1 MKRNSLLSI
10 GLLLA
15 AYCADGPLL
24 AGTGQEPSAAQ
35 GWFSDRTLLSQQG
48 ETLQFYTDVLKDRVV
63 LINFMFTHCETACPM
78 STQRLAQVQQ
88 QLQERGV
95 DQVRLVS
102 ISVDPQRDTPQRL
115 REFAE
120 HFDAGPDWLFL
131 TGQRQDVDFVL
142 GRLGQVTP
150 NPEAHQTLYL
160 LGNVKTGHWVKMLG
174 FSPVEQIVEQLTE
187 LAAEG

>member
-1 MKRNSLLSI
+1 MKCNNLLSV

-15 AYCADGPLL
+15 MLFAQGPLL
-24 AGTGQEPSAAQ
+24 AASEQEPSVAQ
-35 GWFSDRTLLSQQG
+35 GWFSDRALVTQQG
-48 ETLQFYTDVLKDRVV
+48 QTLQFYTDVLKDRVV

-78 STQRLAQVQQ
+78 STQRLQQVQQ
-88 QLQERGV
+88 QLQERAL

-102 ISVDPQRDTPQRL
+102 ISVDPERDTPQRL
-115 REFAE
+115 RQFAE
-120 HFDAGPDWLFL
+120 QFDAGPDWLFL
-131 TGQRQDVDFVL
+131 TGQKADVDLVL

-174 FSPVEQIVEQLTE
+174 FSPVEQIVEQLAE